1 MIHDIIPACSRNRQ
15 LLVCQ
20 NFINK
25 HLCLIL
31 ILNRSTTNETMTIS
45 FCLTKIFKK
54 QIVTIII
61 PSSFKIRI
69 IGVRNMFCTIHKYMI
84 IYP

>member
-1 MIHDIIPACSRNRQ
+1 
-15 LLVCQ
+15 
-20 NFINK
+20 
-25 HLCLIL
+25 
-31 ILNRSTTNETMTIS
+31 MTIS

-61 PSSFKIRI
+61 PSTFKIRI